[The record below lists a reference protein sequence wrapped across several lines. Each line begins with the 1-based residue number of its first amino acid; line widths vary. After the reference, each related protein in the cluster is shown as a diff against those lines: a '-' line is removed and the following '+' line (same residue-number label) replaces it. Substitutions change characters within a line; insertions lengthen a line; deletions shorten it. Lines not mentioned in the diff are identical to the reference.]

1 MNKKTARPSTIT
13 IICIVSWFLSLFY
26 LLIGLL
32 GLVALT
38 MPEALTASGALTAS
52 DLQMLVS
59 ALVVLLIPISIFAL
73 ISFYGLWKMKKWGWE
88 LSFIISIIFII
99 SELIFV
105 NLGFPIIIEIIIV
118 YILWINRRLFNVR
131 IYDKRKKQ

>member
-1 MNKKTARPSTIT
+1 MKKKTARPSVIT

-32 GLVALT
+32 GLVVLT
-38 MPEALTASGALTAS
+38 MPEALIASGLE
-52 DLQMLVS
+52 MLVS

-131 IYDKRKKQ
+131 IYDKRKK

>member
-1 MNKKTARPSTIT
+1 MKKKIARPSTIT

-38 MPEALTASGALTAS
+38 MPEALIASGLE
-52 DLQMLVS
+52 MLVS
-59 ALVVLLIPISIFAL
+59 SLVVLLLPISIFAL

-131 IYDKRKKQ
+131 IYDKRKK